1 MTKPKM
7 KYDSLPQHLKQKAD
21 SVQAKEAVSFDQSM
35 GRIIDGE
42 PLPGDEQIVIQ
53 HLMSHP
59 QCVQQVE
66 CHLAIDAMLF
76 AEARCDSLAFVESVR
91 VAIEAEETKSVFA
104 RSVSVEGHSWFT

>member
-53 HLMSHP
+53 HLFRRP
-59 QCVQQVE
+59 FLE
-66 CHLAIDAMLF
+66 
-76 AEARCDSLAFVESVR
+76 VR
-91 VAIEAEETKSVFA
+91 SAGLV
-104 RSVSVEGHSWFT
+104 